1 MEKRYQIF
9 ISSTFADL
17 EEERKGVMEAI
28 ISLNCF
34 PAGMEMFPATDTEQ
48 FEYIK
53 TIIDE
58 SDYYVLIIA
67 GRYGSVAE
75 DGVSYTEKE
84 FDYAK
89 EKGVPILT
97 FIKKNIEII
106 PASKTDQDNKKK
118 KKLLAFREKAM
129 NGRMVKFWDN
139 ASELKYNLQ
148 TSLSQE
154 FRRNP
159 RMGWIRGNTSADLSL
174 YNTIENMREENK
186 ILQEKYEKLRF
197 QIDQRI
203 EDETTMADIDEKI
216 KRNFEVQLVSVPISD
231 MFGSS
236 RKYTMS
242 IKGLLNTMGIKLF
255 QPFNAHFLKEC
266 LDDTIN
272 IRDMEIPGSEI
283 NKLILKMMALKI
295 IDIDNNGEMR
305 ITDYGKRVVLS
316 AVEF

>member
-159 RMGWIRGNTSADLSL
+159 RIGWIRGNTSADLSL

-242 IKGLLNTMGIKLF
+242 IKGILNTMGIKLF

-272 IRDMEIPGSEI
+272 IRDMEISGSEI

>member
-1 MEKRYQIF
+1 M
-9 ISSTFADL
+9 
-17 EEERKGVMEAI
+17 
-28 ISLNCF
+28 
-34 PAGMEMFPATDTEQ
+34 
-48 FEYIK
+48 
-53 TIIDE
+53 
-58 SDYYVLIIA
+58 
-67 GRYGSVAE
+67 
-75 DGVSYTEKE
+75 
-84 FDYAK
+84 
-89 EKGVPILT
+89 
-97 FIKKNIEII
+97 
-106 PASKTDQDNKKK
+106 
-118 KKLLAFREKAM
+118 
-129 NGRMVKFWDN
+129 
-139 ASELKYNLQ
+139 
-148 TSLSQE
+148 
-154 FRRNP
+154 
-159 RMGWIRGNTSADLSL
+159 

-203 EDETTMADIDEKI
+203 EDETTMSDIDDKI
-216 KRNFEVQLVSVPISD
+216 KRNFEVQLDSVPISD

>member
-159 RMGWIRGNTSADLSL
+159 RIGWIRGNTSADLSL

>member
-129 NGRMVKFWDN
+129 KGRMVKFWDN

-159 RMGWIRGNTSADLSL
+159 RIGWIRGNTSADLSL

>member
-159 RMGWIRGNTSADLSL
+159 RIGWIRGNTSADLSL

-186 ILQEKYEKLRF
+186 FLQEKYEKLRF